1 MVGNGK
7 FDICLST
14 PLLIEYEDVLAREA
28 LGIAK
33 SAAEDVLDY
42 LCHVAMAQ
50 EIHYLWRPFLKDPKD
65 DLVLELAVASQSPL
79 IITYNVK
86 DFAGSERFGIRPAR
100 PAKFLSKLGDIA

>member
-14 PLLIEYEDVLAREA
+14 PLLFEYEDVLVREA
-28 LGIAK
+28 LGIPR

-42 LCHVAMAQ
+42 LCQAAVAQ
-50 EIHYLWRPFLKDPKD
+50 DVYYLWRPCLPDPKD
-65 DLVLELAVASQSPL
+65 DLVLELAVASQSHQ

-86 DFAGSERFGIRPAR
+86 DFAGSKRFNVRAVRP
-100 PAKFLSKLGDIA
+100 S